1 MAGTLGVVA
10 GEGRLPF
17 EVVRGARR
25 AGRRVWVA
33 ALRGFAD
40 PRLEDEAERCAWLHV
55 GEVGALLAGLRAEG
69 VREIVLCGL
78 VPKALLF
85 ADPSL
90 VRLDAVAL
98 QWLAGLR
105 DRRDDAL
112 LRRLADALE
121 AEGFRVLSQS
131 AYTHELL
138 APEGALG
145 GLPPTPEQRAEV
157 EFGWPIAKAIGR
169 LDIGQ
174 TLIVRERTVLA
185 VEAIEG
191 TDAAIRRGAALGGG
205 DVSVLK
211 VSKPNQDARLDVPVI
226 GPETIVTLAAAG
238 ARLLA
243 VEAGRTLVLERAAL
257 VSAADAAG
265 ICVLGVPTGGLGAG
279 AAKPAGAGAAEPA
292 RAGAVEP
299 AGAGAPESARPGS
312 GGSGT
317 P

>member
-1 MAGTLGVVA
+1 VADTLGVVA

-25 AGRRVWVA
+25 AGRRVWLA
-33 ALRGFAD
+33 ALRGLAD
-40 PRLEDEAERCAWLHV
+40 PGLEAEANACAWLYA

-90 VRLDAVAL
+90 VRLDAAAMQL
-98 QWLAGLR
+98 LAGLR

-112 LRRLADALE
+112 LRALAEALE
-121 AEGFRVLSQS
+121 AEGFRVLSQT
-131 AYTHELL
+131 AYTPELL

-145 GLPPTPEQRAEV
+145 ALEPTPTQRADV
-157 EFGWPIAKAIGR
+157 DFGWPIAKAIGQ

-174 TLIVRERTVLA
+174 TLIVRDRTVLA

-191 TDAAIRRGAALGGG
+191 TDSAIRRGAALGGG
-205 DVSVLK
+205 AVSVLK
-211 VSKPNQDARLDVPVI
+211 VSKPSQDPRLDVPVI
-226 GPETIVTLAAAG
+226 GPETIATLAAAG

-243 VEAGRTLVLERAAL
+243 VEAGRTLVLERVKVVA
-257 VSAADAAG
+257 AADTAG
-265 ICVLGVPTGGLGAG
+265 ICLLGVPALGL
-279 AAKPAGAGAAEPA
+279 
-292 RAGAVEP
+292 
-299 AGAGAPESARPGS
+299 GS
-312 GGSGT
+312 GGAEPVRSGT
-317 P
+317 DRPEAAG